1 MIFRV
6 LWWIL
11 CIFEWVVLWQ
21 NIHIIGAWLNWL
33 SIKALPNSLALSS
46 FKYFLIALQAWCL
59 TGQCGINFWYV
70 FDNLRLSIVI
80 PSNWISTDTLT
91 IIDPIFR
98 LCFKRFFFPST
109 INWTFPGFALMSSFK
124 LIWVNFE
131 PIKKIFISFVLKITQ
146 KSGKAAPMG
155 KQNVIICKTTNVWL
169 FNNKKNV
176 INKNIEKQRSQYG
189 VLRNSTNDIGP
200 ITIMQNQ
207 FLPSVYG
214 NFDNY
219 LLTVNSL

>member
-1 MIFRV
+1 
-6 LWWIL
+6 
-11 CIFEWVVLWQ
+11 
-21 NIHIIGAWLNWL
+21 
-33 SIKALPNSLALSS
+33 
-46 FKYFLIALQAWCL
+46 
-59 TGQCGINFWYV
+59 
-70 FDNLRLSIVI
+70 
-80 PSNWISTDTLT
+80 
-91 IIDPIFR
+91 
-98 LCFKRFFFPST
+98 
-109 INWTFPGFALMSSFK
+109 
-124 LIWVNFE
+124 
-131 PIKKIFISFVLKITQ
+131 
-146 KSGKAAPMG
+146 MG

>member
-98 LCFKRFFFPST
+98 LYFKRFFFPST
-109 INWTFPGFALMSSFK
+109 IHWTFPGFALMSSFK

-131 PIKKIFISFVLKITQ
+131 PIKKIFISSRL
-146 KSGKAAPMG
+146 
-155 KQNVIICKTTNVWL
+155 
-169 FNNKKNV
+169 
-176 INKNIEKQRSQYG
+176 
-189 VLRNSTNDIGP
+189 LRNQERLLPWENKMLSSAKLQMSDFST
-200 ITIMQNQ
+200 TRKM
-207 FLPSVYG
+207 
-214 NFDNY
+214 
-219 LLTVNSL
+219 SLIKILESKGANMESWEIPRMALALSL